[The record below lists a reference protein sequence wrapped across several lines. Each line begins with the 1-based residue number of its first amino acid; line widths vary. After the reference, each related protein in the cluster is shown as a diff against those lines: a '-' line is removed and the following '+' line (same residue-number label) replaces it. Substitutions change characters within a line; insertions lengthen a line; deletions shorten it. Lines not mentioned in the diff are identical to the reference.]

1 MKTNPSLTDFPANI
15 VAACHAALDAGIFYN
30 NQFTDFVL
38 RQVGGYGCEATLLE
52 IADLDAAAP
61 NYASQQRA
69 EHARLEAAVS
79 AAPRGHYAIIRM
91 SRANGG
97 PLYTT
102 IVSDGYGDG
111 IATGGAYDVYD
122 SMPSGEKILE
132 RMFAYEI
139 YLCRKACELER
150 TRQAGREALA
160 KYGIRIGMTFKDIAV
175 GGEKF
180 STGTVSGEKFSTG
193 TVSEVHVES
202 GCVTLL
208 LTRRGS
214 RNRWKG
220 TRSAS
225 DIADHV
231 KMTAKSTDPAPQ
243 DTNVLHEH
251 TAQATFSF

>member
-38 RQVGGYGCEATLLE
+38 HQVGGYGCDATLLE

-122 SMPSGEKILE
+122 TMPSGEKILE

-160 KYGIRIGMTFKDIAV
+160 KYGIHIGMTFKDIAV

-180 STGTVSGEKFSTG
+180 STGTI
-193 TVSEVHVES
+193 SEVHVES

-214 RNRWKG
+214 RNRWKS
-220 TRSAS
+220 TRSAI
-225 DIADHV
+225 DIADYV
-231 KMTAKSTDPAPQ
+231 RMTAKSIDPAPQ